1 MKDLGLWVLQLHSAT
16 LRYPTLPYP
25 QCFEGMKAYVDD
37 KQQVRL
43 FRPDLNMQRL
53 HDSMVRLNL
62 PGFDKE
68 QYLKCIKEL
77 VLLDRDWIPSGEGYS
92 LYLRPTGISTHV
104 RDHPGAGCTLAIR
117 TARQLLH
124 FASCLLRTTTLHS
137 TAIPWCWPCSLC

>member
-1 MKDLGLWVLQLHSAT
+1 
-16 LRYPTLPYP
+16 
-25 QCFEGMKAYVDD
+25 MKAYVDD
-37 KQQVRL
+37 KKQVRL

-62 PGFDKE
+62 PAFDKE

-104 RDHPGAGCTLAIR
+104 RDH
-117 TARQLLH
+117 
-124 FASCLLRTTTLHS
+124 CLVRAVL
-137 TAIPWCWPCSLC
+137 